1 MPNPTSSKRRTPP
14 KWAVIGLMATTPL
27 AVLLYGG
34 VHPVPR
40 WILAGITVA
49 VGLALTLRSRFERRL
64 SLVWALAIGL
74 AFTALSLVPVPAD
87 VRSMLHGDLAA
98 PVISTL
104 ALTGQDWRPLA
115 LDPAGALLGVVEAS
129 ALLLLAM
136 GVAGWGTRAGRV
148 RTLSWSLVAT
158 GVACVV
164 LMLAHKA
171 LGLASIYNTGVG
183 AGTPEG
189 FFAPYV
195 NPNHGG
201 LMCSAVVPLAWARMM
216 DGHARARMMG
226 AVSVGLLA
234 FGVWASGS
242 RAAVVALCL
251 GLAAVCAAAGGKK
264 TRRVVS
270 VALATAVSGVL
281 LVGPEVALRALSA
294 VVDPTVNEMVAAGYT
309 DLATGRL
316 GLFSDAWA
324 VWLSAP
330 ILGVGA
336 GSFDVAY
343 AMVRSGPG
351 FNTTTHAHNEF
362 LQMLAEHGVVVSAA
376 LLFALVVV
384 VRTGLGALETWS
396 QRPDRRWHLASFLGV
411 LTVFFVGALVDFPMR
426 LGSHSTLVAIS
437 LGALVGLARPQRGGR
452 PIAGG
457 LRIGAKALAALAFV
471 GLGVSVHGGASMWGS
486 AEQSRASA
494 QGWIEADG
502 DRSARLTAAEAHLK
516 RAVVRGLVRADFQR
530 LAAIQAAQ
538 GRLAEGAQTLAAGVA
553 VYPTMPWLWRDAAR
567 LAAIRGDDQASRTAW
582 ARMLALDLPRS
593 TDPMDVLH
601 EAMFGGPFD
610 TPIERARAILPERAD
625 RHRQAARVMDQ
636 LGLVEES
643 ETLFRRAL
651 SMEPSGVHFYAQA
664 LLSWGRPG
672 DALMLL
678 QAERQGCSGE
688 RMYSQA
694 LLQLDRVEEAVG
706 AFTQAL
712 RLCGASDWT
721 LRAGLAKARLL
732 SGDTRGEDAVKRL
745 LEERPDAHGL
755 RRAWLWVLSRRGRPV
770 EGTRHL
776 EHLKYAGVIRSDEA
790 AALDR
795 ARRGLPF
802 KLDRPTPPTGQA
814 R

>member
-1 MPNPTSSKRRTPP
+1 M
-14 KWAVIGLMATTPL
+14 
-27 AVLLYGG
+27 
-34 VHPVPR
+34 
-40 WILAGITVA
+40 
-49 VGLALTLRSRFERRL
+49 
-64 SLVWALAIGL
+64 
-74 AFTALSLVPVPAD
+74 
-87 VRSMLHGDLAA
+87 
-98 PVISTL
+98 
-104 ALTGQDWRPLA
+104 
-115 LDPAGALLGVVEAS
+115 
-129 ALLLLAM
+129 
-136 GVAGWGTRAGRV
+136 
-148 RTLSWSLVAT
+148 
-158 GVACVV
+158 
-164 LMLAHKA
+164 
-171 LGLASIYNTGVG
+171 
-183 AGTPEG
+183 
-189 FFAPYV
+189 
-195 NPNHGG
+195 
-201 LMCSAVVPLAWARMM
+201 
-216 DGHARARMMG
+216 
-226 AVSVGLLA
+226 
-234 FGVWASGS
+234 
-242 RAAVVALCL
+242 VVARPS
-251 GLAAVCAAAGGKK
+251 GLAAGVLPPGKK

-376 LLFALVVV
+376 LLLPWSLLSGRVC
-384 VRTGLGALETWS
+384 ALETWS
-396 QRPDRRWHLASFLGV
+396 QRPDRCGTGELLGQ
-411 LTVFFVGALVDFPMR
+411 LTVFLSARSWTFRCVGQPQCTRRHIA
-426 LGSHSTLVAIS
+426 
-437 LGALVGLARPQRGGR
+437 GALVGLARPQQGR
-452 PIAGG
+452 PIAG
-457 LRIGAKALAALAFV
+457 LRIGAKALAARVRGAR
-471 GLGVSVHGGASMWGS
+471 SVHGARWRGS
-486 AEQSRASA
+486 ARSCPL
-494 QGWIEADG
+494 GWTHG
-502 DRSARLTAAEAHLK
+502 DRSARLTAAEAHLAGC
-516 RAVVRGLVRADFQR
+516 RARSSGDFSAWPPSRPPRGPGGGPDP
-530 LAAIQAAQ
+530 
-538 GRLAEGAQTLAAGVA
+538 GRRRST
-553 VYPTMPWLWRDAAR
+553 TMPGWADASLAR
-567 LAAIRGDDQASRTAW
+567 SEEMTGPRGQ
-582 ARMLALDLPRS
+582 RMLALDLPRS

-755 RRAWLWVLSRRGRPV
+755 RRAWLWVLSRRGKPV

-776 EHLKYAGVIRSDEA
+776 EHLKYAESFGRT
-790 AALDR
+790 
-795 ARRGLPF
+795 
-802 KLDRPTPPTGQA
+802 RP